1 MKNYFIELIKDLV
14 ISILI
19 IICIIIVLSII
30 FYDKTAI
37 TRVIPESEE
46 YFLTE
51 EMEEKIEES
60 NIEEAEEI
68 IVSYYL
74 DAGDLKKYEKNN
86 EYIKGKSNPFSMT
99 SESPDSENINSASS
113 NASKGFYEN
122 DGTK

>member
-1 MKNYFIELIKDLV
+1 MKSYFAEIIKNLI

-37 TRVIPESEE
+37 TKVIPETEE
-46 YFLTE
+46 YLLTE
-51 EMEEKIEES
+51 EMEEEIEEGKIEET
-60 NIEEAEEI
+60 EEI

-74 DAGDLKKYEKNN
+74 DAGDLKKYERNN
-86 EYIKGKSNPFSMT
+86 EYVKGKSNPFSMT
-99 SESPDSENINSASS
+99 SESGENNNSETNNE
-113 NASKGFYEN
+113 SKGFYEN